1 MHRTRL
7 AVGLA
12 VGMALSTTMV
22 AQKPAAKNAGL
33 DPHIVSA
40 LKDVSAARVKAT
52 IEKLVSFGTR
62 DTLSANDP
70 EMAKQGRG
78 VIAAR
83 EWIKNEYERYS
94 QACGGCMEVQFDEFT
109 QPPGRRVPQPT
120 DLANVYAV
128 LRGTDAEAA
137 KHIY

>member
-1 MHRTRL
+1 MLRTRL

-22 AQKPAAKNAGL
+22 AQKPAKNAGL

-78 VIAAR
+78 VVAAR
-83 EWIKNEYERYS
+83 EWIKSEYERYS
-94 QACGGCMEVQFDEFT
+94 QACGGCME
-109 QPPGRRVPQPT
+109 
-120 DLANVYAV
+120 
-128 LRGTDAEAA
+128 
-137 KHIY
+137 

>member
-1 MHRTRL
+1 MLRTRL

-33 DPHIVSA
+33 DPRIVSA

-83 EWIKNEYERYS
+83 EWIKSEYERYS
-94 QACGGCMEVQFDEFT
+94 QAWRGWMGVAVLGIQHA
-109 QPPGRRVPQPT
+109 PGGRR
-120 DLANVYAV
+120 
-128 LRGTDAEAA
+128 G
-137 KHIY
+137 